1 MDEYSKDHEEK
12 KEVKKDRIF
21 LTIETTL
28 ERRYKLKMFS
38 LKNGISIKEL
48 LEMFIDKLDDQ

>member
-1 MDEYSKDHEEK
+1 MDEHSKDHEEK